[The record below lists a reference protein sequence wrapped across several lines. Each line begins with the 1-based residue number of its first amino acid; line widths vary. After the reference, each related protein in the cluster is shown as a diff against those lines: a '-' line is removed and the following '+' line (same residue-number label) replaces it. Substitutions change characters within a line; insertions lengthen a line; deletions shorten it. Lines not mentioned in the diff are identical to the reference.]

1 MDCGSG
7 PRIIKTE
14 AVITSFCITN
24 IVMLALIKSMHTSL
38 KKVSERKNRAWI
50 HLSGGL
56 GEKEMIVCHSGC
68 IRRRM

>member
-38 KKVSERKNRAWI
+38 KKNQN
-50 HLSGGL
+50 
-56 GEKEMIVCHSGC
+56 EKT
-68 IRRRM
+68 

>member
-38 KKVSERKNRAWI
+38 KKKSERKNI
-50 HLSGGL
+50 EPGFTFQGDS
-56 GEKEMIVCHSGC
+56 V
-68 IRRRM
+68 RRK

>member
-14 AVITSFCITN
+14 AVITSFCIMN

-38 KKVSERKNRAWI
+38 KKNQN
-50 HLSGGL
+50 
-56 GEKEMIVCHSGC
+56 EKT
-68 IRRRM
+68 